1 MKRALSVNNILTAK
15 YNTLPFDGEWQKA
28 VGNPELTGSWVIYG
42 PPKNGKT
49 SFAFMLAKY
58 LTQFKRVVYD
68 SVEEGGSRTIQMQT
82 ERHNML
88 DVSGRFTI
96 LDKEDIDELKARL
109 DRHKSPDVI
118 FIDSVQFLDMKFSQY
133 KELKARY
140 PQKLFV
146 YISHVNGTQPEGQVA
161 KRIWRD
167 ANVIFRIE
175 GYRAFPTSRYGGGE
189 HIDIWKERA
198 EAYHGVIQ

>member
-1 MKRALSVNNILTAK
+1 M
-15 YNTLPFDGEWQKA
+15 
-28 VGNPELTGSWVIYG
+28 
-42 PPKNGKT
+42 
-49 SFAFMLAKY
+49 
-58 LTQFKRVVYD
+58 
-68 SVEEGGSRTIQMQT
+68 
-82 ERHNML
+82 
-88 DVSGRFTI
+88 
-96 LDKEDIDELKARL
+96 
-109 DRHKSPDVI
+109 I

-167 ANVIFRIE
+167 ANVIFRVE
-175 GYRAFPTSRYGGGE
+175 GFRAFPTSRYGGGA

>member
-15 YNTLPFDGEWQKA
+15 FNRLPFSGQWLQA

-42 PPKNGKT
+42 APKNGKT

-58 LTQFKRVVYD
+58 LTEFRRVAYD
-68 SVEEGGSRTIQMQT
+68 SVEEGKSLTMQMQV
-82 ERHNML
+82 ERHKML
-88 DVSGRFTI
+88 DVSTRFTL
-96 LDKEDIDELKARL
+96 LDKEDIEELKDRL
-109 DRHKSPDVI
+109 DKHKSPDVV
-118 FIDSVQFLDMKFSQY
+118 FIDSVQFLDMKFSEY

-146 YISHVNGTQPEGQVA
+146 YISHVNGNQPEGQVA

-167 ANVIFRIE
+167 ANVIFRVE
-175 GYRAFPTSRYGGGE
+175 GFRAFPTSRYGGGAY
-189 HIDIWKERA
+189 IDVWKERA
-198 EAYHGVIQ
+198 EAYYGIVE

>member
-68 SVEEGGSRTIQMQT
+68 SVEEGGSLTIQMQT

>member
-68 SVEEGGSRTIQMQT
+68 SVEEGGSLTIQMQI
-82 ERHNML
+82 ERHKML

-96 LDKEDIDELKARL
+96 LDKEDIDELKVRL

-167 ANVIFRIE
+167 ANVIFRVE

>member
-15 YNTLPFDGEWQKA
+15 FNTLPFSGRWLQA
-28 VGNPELTGSWVIYG
+28 VGSPELTGSWVIYG
-42 PPKNGKT
+42 APKNGKT

-58 LTQFKRVVYD
+58 LTEFRRVAYD
-68 SVEEGGSRTIQMQT
+68 SVEEGKSLTMQMQV
-82 ERHNML
+82 ERHQML
-88 DVSGRFTI
+88 DVSNRFTL

-109 DRHKSPDVI
+109 DKHKSPDVV
-118 FIDSVQFLDMKFSQY
+118 FIDSVQFLDMKFSEY

-146 YISHVNGTQPEGQVA
+146 YISHVNGNQPEGQVA

-167 ANVIFRIE
+167 ANVIFRVE
-175 GYRAFPTSRYGGGE
+175 GFRAFPTSRYGGGAY
-189 HIDIWKERA
+189 IDVWKERA
-198 EAYHGVIQ
+198 EAYYGIVE

>member
-68 SVEEGGSRTIQMQT
+68 SVEEGGSLTIQMQI

-96 LDKEDIDELKARL
+96 LDKEDIDELKVRL

-167 ANVIFRIE
+167 ANVIFRVE

>member
-15 YNTLPFDGEWQKA
+15 SNTLPFDGEWQQA

-68 SVEEGGSRTIQMQT
+68 SVEEGGSLTIQMQT

-96 LDKEDIDELKARL
+96 LDKEDIDELKTRL
-109 DRHKSPDVI
+109 DRHKSPDVV

-167 ANVIFRIE
+167 ANVIFRVE
-175 GYRAFPTSRYGGGE
+175 GFRAFPTSRYGGGA